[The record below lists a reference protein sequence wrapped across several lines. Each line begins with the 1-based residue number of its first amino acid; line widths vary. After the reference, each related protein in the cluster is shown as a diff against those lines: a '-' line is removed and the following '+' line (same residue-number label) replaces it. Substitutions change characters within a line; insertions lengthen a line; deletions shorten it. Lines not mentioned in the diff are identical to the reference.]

1 MYSIVYMQSWYT
13 LSYAIYS
20 LIHALSIRQLVLQ
33 PDLFLFVVSVL
44 PPLSVPLLA
53 VFFAQFFL
61 LLLLGW
67 VKRGGGGGGKPDWAS
82 WILFCKVNEHK
93 LCEVLRL

>member
-1 MYSIVYMQSWYT
+1 MYSI
-13 LSYAIYS
+13 YAKLVDIKLCYCS

-33 PDLFLFVVSVL
+33 PDLFLLFPSLL
-44 PPLSVPLLA
+44 PPLSVSLA
-53 VFFAQFFL
+53 VFFAQFF